1 MDYKATAKYI
11 HMSPRKLR
19 LMADSIRGMSVEE
32 ALAGLD
38 AASQRSAKP
47 LAVLIRSAVANAKVK
62 NGKVGLLTVLK
73 LEVDGGPAMKRW
85 HAVSKGSAH
94 AYKKRMSH
102 VNVTL
107 SEEKIVPP
115 VIEKKEVTKEK

>member
-11 HMSPRKLR
+11 QMSPRKLR
-19 LMADSIRGMSVEE
+19 LMADSIRGLSVLE

-62 NGKVGLLTVLK
+62 NAKVGPLTIFK

-85 HAVSKGSAH
+85 RAVSKGSAH
-94 AYKKRMSH
+94 AYKKRKSH
-102 VNVTL
+102 ITVTL
-107 SEEKIVPP
+107 TE
-115 VIEKKEVTKEK
+115 EKKEK

>member
-1 MDYKATAKYI
+1 MEYKATAKYI

-19 LMADSIRGMSVEE
+19 LMADSIRGMGVLE
-32 ALAGLD
+32 ALTGLD
-38 AASQRSAKP
+38 AAPQRAGKP
-47 LAVLIRSAVANAKVK
+47 LAVLIRSAVANATVK
-62 NGKVGLLTVLK
+62 NAKIGPLVIFK

-102 VNVTL
+102 VTVTL
-107 SEEKIVPP
+107 TE
-115 VIEKKEVTKEK
+115 EKKEK

>member
-19 LMADSIRGMSVEE
+19 LMADSIRGMGVEA

-38 AASQRSAKP
+38 AAAQRSGKP

-62 NGKVGLLTVLK
+62 NAQVGPLMILT

-102 VNVTL
+102 VNITL
-107 SEEKIVPP
+107 SEVS
-115 VIEKKEVTKEK
+115 KEK

>member
-19 LMADSIRGMSVEE
+19 LMADSIRGLHVSN
-32 ALAGLD
+32 ALTALD

-47 LAVLIRSAVANAKVK
+47 LATLIRSALANAVAKKSGSADNFIIFKVEI
-62 NGKVGLLTVLK
+62 G
-73 LEVDGGPAMKRW
+73 GGPAMKRW

-102 VNVTL
+102 INVTL
-107 SEEKIVPP
+107 Q
-115 VIEKKEVTKEK
+115 EVTKEK

>member
-1 MDYKATAKYI
+1 MEYKATAKYI

-19 LMADSIRGMSVEE
+19 LMADSIRGMSVLE

-47 LAVLIRSAVANAKVK
+47 LAVLIRSAAANAKVK
-62 NGKVGLLTVLK
+62 NAKVGPLTIFK

-85 HAVSKGSAH
+85 HAVSKGTAH

-102 VNVTL
+102 VTVTL
-107 SEEKIVPP
+107 TE
-115 VIEKKEVTKEK
+115 EKKEK